1 VKTLHLDLKLVKDNY
16 VELRYF
22 FDKPNDYNSRSLPL
36 EEIADLI
43 QLAEQDYYVR
53 LHEDY
58 AITGR
63 KLYNWLDGSDRLLY
77 RTMQQHPGESL
88 VLAIF
93 AAESLA
99 HLPWEVLH
107 NGNTFLVARMPAV
120 VPVRWVSSDTKKLSV
135 EAEPENRAL
144 QVLFM
149 ATSPL
154 GVEPVLDFE
163 AEEGRILEATARPE
177 IELKV
182 EESGCLT
189 ELGYLIDDYGKG
201 YFDVLHLTGH
211 ANLTDD
217 GPRFNTETETGELY
231 RASAA
236 DIAEKLQFRLP
247 QLIFL
252 SGCRTGQA
260 GKSGAV
266 PSMAEELLD
275 KGAKAVLGW
284 GQSVLESDATVAAA
298 ALYGALAAGYELTEA
313 LSRTYQALI
322 KQQARDWHLLRLYV
336 GRTLPGN
343 LVTPLRTRGRKPAPK
358 PSVAERFLDPAG
370 KVKVPTRGSFV
381 GRRRQ
386 LQNCLRALKP
396 PSEMVGVL
404 IHGMGGLGKSSLAAR
419 LCDRLSEFERI
430 VWVGRVDEPSL
441 VNKLGAALDSRELRE
456 ALQDDKEELKFR
468 LRRVFRYL
476 EEEAAKPFLLVL
488 DDFEANL
495 EPRNDGYVLQ
505 PEAANVLEALVWAI
519 GDTYAPHRLI
529 LTCRY
534 DFESTPLQDFY
545 KQPLEGLRGADLRK
559 KCNRLSAFDAKSQ
572 VDEALQSQAHRLA
585 DGNPRLLE
593 WLNKVLLDA
602 TVDRGVILQRLEGDP
617 VELREQVLAETLLA
631 QIDQTLEEMLQR
643 GLVFEL
649 PVPREALAAVCK
661 SIPNLDK
668 HIDRAV
674 ALGLLEVGPDQSLR
688 VPRILPLK
696 LPEDNESL
704 YKQAAQVLYSLWWEE
719 AETKTEEKLLEIH
732 RLALSGK
739 AEKIAIEI
747 AKALTTQW
755 LYTSRFR
762 ESIKT
767 CQDTLKVVED
777 FSLLYRL
784 ASAEKQMGEVDNAL
798 EHYQKALNSCPLE
811 DEKEKA
817 LIIHNLAVLK
827 VFQGEHEEA
836 ITLFQLSLVLKERI
850 GDFGSMPATLNGMAV
865 LKANQG
871 RIEEAVT
878 LYQQSLALNESKDIA
893 DIQGKVA
900 TLQNLATLEAE
911 RGHIEEAITLFQQS
925 LAITEG
931 SGDVKTKAAILH
943 NLAVLK
949 ANQGELEESI
959 ALYQKSL
966 VLKEQIGDVQGKAA
980 TLQCLANLIA
990 EQGQIEEAITLCQ
1003 ESLILQEKIG
1013 DIEGKAVTLHELG
1026 RLKAQQGQIEEAT
1039 GLFNQSLDIN
1049 ERINNVYRKAMTLQW
1064 LGGLAA
1070 YAEEDF
1076 YTAVDYFQQSLE
1088 ILQRLQSPEAENAKQ
1103 MLTRLRQELVSIKAN
1118 SRQIEEAQKVKNI
1131 IAQMPPRKNAL
1142 HKPEKLKK
1150 GKRKEWL
1157 RLNSD
1162 AKEKDSN

>member
-1 VKTLHLDLKLVKDNY
+1 VA
-16 VELRYF
+16 
-22 FDKPNDYNSRSLPL
+22 
-36 EEIADLI
+36 EI
-43 QLAEQDYYVR
+43 LAR
-53 LHEDY
+53 
-58 AITGR
+58 
-63 KLYNWLDGSDRLLY
+63 
-77 RTMQQHPGESL
+77 
-88 VLAIF
+88 
-93 AAESLA
+93 
-99 HLPWEVLH
+99 
-107 NGNTFLVARMPAV
+107 
-120 VPVRWVSSDTKKLSV
+120 
-135 EAEPENRAL
+135 
-144 QVLFM
+144 
-149 ATSPL
+149 
-154 GVEPVLDFE
+154 
-163 AEEGRILEATARPE
+163 LEA
-177 IELKV
+177 
-182 EESGCLT
+182 
-189 ELGYLIDDYGKG
+189 
-201 YFDVLHLTGH
+201 
-211 ANLTDD
+211 
-217 GPRFNTETETGELY
+217 
-231 RASAA
+231 
-236 DIAEKLQFRLP
+236 
-247 QLIFL
+247 
-252 SGCRTGQA
+252 
-260 GKSGAV
+260 
-266 PSMAEELLD
+266 
-275 KGAKAVLGW
+275 
-284 GQSVLESDATVAAA
+284 
-298 ALYGALAAGYELTEA
+298 
-313 LSRTYQALI
+313 
-322 KQQARDWHLLRLYV
+322 
-336 GRTLPGN
+336 
-343 LVTPLRTRGRKPAPK
+343 
-358 PSVAERFLDPAG
+358 
-370 KVKVPTRGSFV
+370 
-381 GRRRQ
+381 
-386 LQNCLRALKP
+386 
-396 PSEMVGVL
+396 
-404 IHGMGGLGKSSLAAR
+404 
-419 LCDRLSEFERI
+419 
-430 VWVGRVDEPSL
+430 
-441 VNKLGAALDSRELRE
+441 
-456 ALQDDKEELKFR
+456 
-468 LRRVFRYL
+468 
-476 EEEAAKPFLLVL
+476 
-488 DDFEANL
+488 
-495 EPRNDGYVLQ
+495 
-505 PEAANVLEALVWAI
+505 
-519 GDTYAPHRLI
+519 
-529 LTCRY
+529 
-534 DFESTPLQDFY
+534 
-545 KQPLEGLRGADLRK
+545 
-559 KCNRLSAFDAKSQ
+559 
-572 VDEALQSQAHRLA
+572 
-585 DGNPRLLE
+585 
-593 WLNKVLLDA
+593 
-602 TVDRGVILQRLEGDP
+602 DP
-617 VELREQVLAETLLA
+617 VELREQVLAEALLA
-631 QIDQTLEEMLQR
+631 HIDKPLEEMLRR

-649 PVPREALAAVCK
+649 PVPREALAVVCE
-661 SIPNLDK
+661 SIPNLDRQ
-668 HIDRAV
+668 INRAV
-674 ALGLLEVGPDQSLR
+674 ALGLLEVSPDKSLR

-696 LPEDNESL
+696 LLEHGEIL
-704 YKQAAQVLYSLWWEE
+704 HRRAAAVLYHLWWQPE
-719 AETKTEEKLLEIH
+719 KRSTEERCLEIH
-732 RLALSGK
+732 RLALRGK
-739 AEKIAIEI
+739 LEKIAIEI

-755 LYTSRFR
+755 LYTGRFR

-827 VFQGEHEEA
+827 AFQGEQEEA

-900 TLQNLATLEAE
+900 TLQNLATLEAD

-925 LAITEG
+925 LAITER

-966 VLKEQIGDVQGKAA
+966 VLKQQIGDVQGKAA

-1039 GLFNQSLDIN
+1039 ALFNQSLDIN